1 MSPLVIILLSVIV
14 MATTIGIYA
23 WLARPRDVDYEES
36 APAPI
41 GPWVADSGW
50 TAQAG
55 EEFATLSESARCDL
69 VFAVADLQDER
80 AEALLVHALD
90 DPSESVALAAAH
102 VLERRGSA
110 ERVRTHVSRYPG
122 QRAQRI
128 TDTLEILR

>member
-14 MATTIGIYA
+14 MGITIGVYA
-23 WLARPRDVDYEES
+23 WLSPAKETPEEEP
-36 APAPI
+36 PAPI
-41 GPWVADSGW
+41 GPWVADTGW

-55 EEFATLSESARCDL
+55 EEFATLSEAARCDL

-102 VLERRGSA
+102 VLERRGGG
-110 ERVRTHVSRYPG
+110 ERVRAHVNRYPG

-128 TDTLEILR
+128 RETLEILR